1 MRVLNAGACTAVFMR
16 TNHRSGIVRAHQC
29 LADQKTSPRLRRA
42 SPEECHPGP
51 AIPLSLMTV
60 TPEGDLRQQ
69 HFRNGKIGLECAQI
83 AVVDTD

>member
-1 MRVLNAGACTAVFMR
+1 MHRRFER

-29 LADQKTSPRLRRA
+29 LADQKTSRA
-42 SPEECHPGP
+42 CAVQPKNVIRALHSTLAYDGN
-51 AIPLSLMTV
+51 AG
-60 TPEGDLRQQ
+60 GDLRQQ